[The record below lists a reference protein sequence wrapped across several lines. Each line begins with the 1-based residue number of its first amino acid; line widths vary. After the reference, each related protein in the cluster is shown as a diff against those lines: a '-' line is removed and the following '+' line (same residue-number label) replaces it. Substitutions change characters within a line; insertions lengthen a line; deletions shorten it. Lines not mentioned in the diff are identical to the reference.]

1 MQQECLCV
9 VCCIDFK
16 KGFDGV
22 WRAAVWRVMTFVGY
36 KDKIV
41 RILEALYEGTVSDVR
56 PTGKW
61 KLIEWFETAV
71 SVLQGF
77 VLSHLL

>member
-1 MQQECLCV
+1 
-9 VCCIDFK
+9 
-16 KGFDGV
+16 
-22 WRAAVWRVMTFVGY
+22 MTFVGY

>member
-1 MQQECLCV
+1 
-9 VCCIDFK
+9 
-16 KGFDGV
+16 V

-36 KDKIV
+36 NDEIV

-61 KLIEWFETAV
+61 KLIEWFDNV
-71 SVLQGF
+71 VGVLQGC